1 MTNTK
6 QQIMEEAFLL
16 FLKRGFKAVRVSDIE
31 QAAQITRGTFYYHFS
46 GKEEVLK
53 EGIRTYYALLNTQ
66 RLEEFE
72 RSSTLREYIDLTIW
86 KVLSVDHYTPLV
98 FNAKIPEI
106 LCLSLMVEVM
116 ALFPELKKVIME
128 AKMLRLSKLEQLIHY
143 AQSVGELHND
153 LDISILAK
161 NLLNISAGI
170 INYIMVHQNVTTALA
185 AVRDQYEQL
194 YALAAVKA

>member
-16 FLKRGFKAVRVSDIE
+16 FLKNGFKTVKVSDIE
-31 QAAQITRGTFYYHFS
+31 QAAKITRGTFYYHFS

-53 EGIRTYYALLNTQ
+53 EGIRSYYALLNTQ
-66 RLEEFE
+66 HLEEFE
-72 RSSTLREYIDLTIW
+72 RISTLREYIDLTIW
-86 KVLSVDHYTPLV
+86 KVLSVDHYTPWV

-116 ALFPELKKVIME
+116 ALFPDLKKVIME
-128 AKMLRLSKLEQLIHY
+128 AKMFRLSKLEQLIHY
-143 AQSVGELHND
+143 AQSAGELRND

-170 INYIMVHQNVTTALA
+170 INYIMIHQNVTTALA

-194 YALAAVKA
+194 YALAAIR

>member
-16 FLKRGFKAVRVSDIE
+16 FLKHGFKTVRISDIE
-31 QAAQITRGTFYYHFS
+31 KAAQITRGTFYYHFL

-53 EGIRTYYALLNTQ
+53 EGIHAYYELLNSHS
-66 RLEEFE
+66 LEEFK
-72 RSSTLREYIDLTIW
+72 RISTLREYIDLTIW
-86 KVLSVDHYTPLV
+86 KVLSVDHYTPVV

-106 LCLSLMVEVM
+106 LCLSLMAEVM
-116 ALFPELKKVIME
+116 ALFPDLKKVIME
-128 AKMLRLSKLEQLIHY
+128 AKMLRLSKLEQLIYY
-143 AQSVGELHND
+143 AQSAGELRSD

-170 INYIMVHQNVTTALA
+170 INYIMIHQNVTTALA

-194 YALAAVKA
+194 YSLAAAR